1 MNRLFFLGFL
11 FTVIASVFWG
21 AMGTAVQHLFQIKSG
36 FFALGLVTLRQ
47 LSAGVLFVAI
57 GTLIMPRKMWS
68 IFNDRKLLLEILTS
82 GALVFLA
89 HFCFFQSISYS
100 NAGTAAIFLT
110 LNPMLAGLWLTLVRG
125 TKMSSVECI
134 CAVCNGLQHSTA
146 EAFGK
151 GRCYG
156 CCGMGISLRRSDCF
170 FLLPALDA

>member
-89 HFCFFQSISYS
+89 HFCFF
-100 NAGTAAIFLT
+100 NLFPT
-110 LNPMLAGLWLTLVRG
+110 PMPAP
-125 TKMSSVECI
+125 
-134 CAVCNGLQHSTA
+134 
-146 EAFGK
+146 
-151 GRCYG
+151 
-156 CCGMGISLRRSDCF
+156 LRF
-170 FLLPALDA
+170 F

>member
-68 IFNDRKLLLEILTS
+68 IFNDRKRWCFWPTS
-82 GALVFLA
+82 A
-89 HFCFFQSISYS
+89 FF
-100 NAGTAAIFLT
+100 NRFPT
-110 LNPMLAGLWLTLVRG
+110 PMPAP
-125 TKMSSVECI
+125 
-134 CAVCNGLQHSTA
+134 
-146 EAFGK
+146 
-151 GRCYG
+151 
-156 CCGMGISLRRSDCF
+156 LRF
-170 FLLPALDA
+170 F